1 MKVVTAL
8 VFLSGLLV
16 WHCAYAEKAD
26 VQRPR
31 WAIIATFIDRTTGE
45 KLGQSQLRS
54 PELEFA
60 DAVTCNAIV
69 DRVPP
74 VANDH
79 VVTVLTCRKVA
90 AVESYL

>member
-8 VFLSGLLV
+8 VFLSGSLV
-16 WHCAYAEKAD
+16 WHCACAEKVD
-26 VQRPR
+26 VQPQR
-31 WAIIATFIDRTTGE
+31 WVIIATFIDRTTGK
-45 KLGQSQLRS
+45 KLGQTQLGS

-60 DAVTCNAIV
+60 DAVTCKAIV

-79 VVTVLTCRKVA
+79 VVTVMTCQKVA